1 LRVFHVNGKDAAMRS
16 VEQLEFRPPLP
27 VVLGNADYRQYEER
41 LLRMDELLRQ
51 SALVTAYVDRC
62 VAQLFRQ
69 GQEKAAR
76 AGARFREPSA
86 KQMAC
91 YEQMCRQALRCNLA
105 RHWIGKEYRTFSLRL
120 AESALLQW
128 FCQVARLE
136 QVRVPSKSTLERYDK
151 LLPEAEVRALV
162 DRLNC
167 EAIEHA
173 DRLNLERALRMDVY
187 LSDTTCIEA
196 NIHFPTDWVL
206 LRDAVRTLMKAVKVI
221 RQHGLK
227 HRIPDPDQFLRQIN
241 RLSIEMGQSRRRPDS
256 AKRRKTV
263 LRRMKRLAGIV
274 QSHAQRYAQ
283 RLQADWQTQTDLH
296 EGEMKR
302 IVARIEGVV
311 DQLPTATQQAH
322 DRIIGGRQVVNRE
335 KILSLYE
342 PDVHV
347 IVRNKAG
354 AEVEFGNTLL
364 LAEQAQGLIVDWK
377 LHQESSPGDIALMQ
391 SSLIRMK
398 QVFGHYPGAVG
409 ADRGFASKASHQW
422 LETEGIHD
430 AICPRDP
437 RELSERM
444 QDKNFR
450 AIQKRRAQTEARI
463 GIVKNTFLGCPLRSK
478 GFAHRELTVTWAVL
492 AHNLWLL
499 AGLPKKPALAK
510 AA

>member
-1 LRVFHVNGKDAAMRS
+1 MRN

-27 VVLGNADYRQYEER
+27 VVNGNADYRQYEER

-51 SALVTAYVDRC
+51 SGLVTAFVERC
-62 VAQLFRQ
+62 VTKLFRQ
-69 GQEKAAR
+69 IQEKADR
-76 AGARFREPSA
+76 AGKRFREPSA
-86 KQMAC
+86 KQLAC
-91 YEQMCRQALRCNLA
+91 YEQMCRQAVRCNLA
-105 RHWIGKEYRTFSLRL
+105 RHWVGKEFRTFSLRL
-120 AESALLQW
+120 AESSILQW

-162 DRLNC
+162 DQLNRD
-167 EAIEHA
+167 AIEHA
-173 DRLNLERALRMDVY
+173 DRLNLECALRMDVV
-187 LSDTTCIEA
+187 LSDTTCVKA

-206 LRDAVRTLMKAVKVI
+206 LRDAVRTMTKAVKVI

-227 HRIPDPDQFLRQIN
+227 HRMPDPDQFLRQIN
-241 RLSIEMGQSRRRPDS
+241 RLSIEMSQSRRRPDS
-256 AKRRKTV
+256 KKRRKTV

-274 QSHAQRYAQ
+274 KEHAQRYSQ

-302 IVARIEGVV
+302 IVARIAGVV
-311 DQLPTATQQAH
+311 DQLPAAIRQAH
-322 DRIIGGRQVVNRE
+322 ERIIGERKVANDD

-342 PDVHV
+342 PDLHV

-354 AEVEFGNTLL
+354 ADVEFGNTLL
-364 LAEQAQGLIVDWK
+364 LAEQAQGLLVDWK
-377 LHQESSPGDIALMQ
+377 LNKEKTPGDIPLMQ

-398 QVFGHYPGAVG
+398 QVLGCYPDSVG
-409 ADRGFASKASHQW
+409 GDRGFASKGGHRW
-422 LETEGIHD
+422 LESEGIHD
-430 AICPRDP
+430 ANCPRDP
-437 RELSERM
+437 RELAERM
-444 QDKNFR
+444 KDKKFR

-463 GIVKNTFLGCPLRSK
+463 GIVKNAFLGCPLLSK

-492 AHNLWLL
+492 THNLWLL
-499 AGLPKKPALAK
+499 AGLPQKAALAK